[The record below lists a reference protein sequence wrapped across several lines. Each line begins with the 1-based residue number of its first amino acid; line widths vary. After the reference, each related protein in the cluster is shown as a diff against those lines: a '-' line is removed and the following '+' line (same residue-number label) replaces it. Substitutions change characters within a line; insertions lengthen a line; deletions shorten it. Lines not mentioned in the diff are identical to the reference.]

1 MKYIVWSNVRLIL
14 MIGVVIFLYSF
25 TSIRN
30 SNRKLIKSEV
40 VFVGKSKNFLKQ
52 ETVNKLLIEN
62 NSNVK
67 TIAKLGVDL
76 KKLENS
82 INKQEMVKS
91 SQVFVSVDGVLN
103 AEVIQKT
110 PIARV
115 ENGLSS
121 FYIDNEGS
129 MMSVSELF
137 TARVM
142 LISGKIDNKNRK
154 KIAMLVNK
162 INNDEFM
169 KKNIIGMQVLNN
181 DDIILANRNYD
192 FQIEFGKVMNVED
205 KILKYKAFFQK
216 ANQDDVLKK
225 YKKINLKFSH
235 QVVCTK

>member
-40 VFVGKSKNFLKQ
+40 VFVGKSKNFLKH

-129 MMSVSELF
+129 KMSISELF

>member
-40 VFVGKSKNFLKQ
+40 VFVGKSKNFLKH

>member
-40 VFVGKSKNFLKQ
+40 VFVGKSKNFLKH

-205 KILKYKAFFQK
+205 KILK
-216 ANQDDVLKK
+216 
-225 YKKINLKFSH
+225 
-235 QVVCTK
+235 

>member
-40 VFVGKSKNFLKQ
+40 VFVGKSKNFLKH

-62 NSNVK
+62 NSNIK

>member
-1 MKYIVWSNVRLIL
+1 MKYLVWSNIRLLL
-14 MIGVVIFLYSF
+14 MIGVLVFLYSF
-25 TSIRN
+25 TSLRN
-30 SNRKLIKSEV
+30 SNRKLLKTEV
-40 VFVGKSKNFLKQ
+40 VFVGESKNFLKQ

-62 NSNVK
+62 KSDVK

-82 INKQEMVKS
+82 INKQEMVKT

-103 AEVIQKT
+103 AQVVQKT
-110 PIARV
+110 PIARID
-115 ENGLSS
+115 NGSSS

-129 MMSVSELF
+129 MMSVSDLF

-142 LISGKIDNKNRK
+142 LISGNVNAKNRF
-154 KIAMLVNK
+154 KIAKLLDK
-162 INNDEFM
+162 INKDDFM
-169 KKNIIGMQVLNN
+169 RKNIIGMQVLNN
-181 DDIILANRNYD
+181 DDIVLANRTYN
-192 FQIEFGKVMNVED
+192 FQIEFGKIAHVEE
-205 KILKYKAFFQK
+205 KFLKYKAFFQK

>member
-1 MKYIVWSNVRLIL
+1 MKYIVWSNIRVLL
-14 MIGVVIFLYSF
+14 MLGLVVFLYSF
-25 TSIRN
+25 TSYRN
-30 SNRKLIKSEV
+30 SQRKLQKTEV
-40 VFVGKSKNFLKQ
+40 IFVGKSKNFLMQ

-62 NSNVK
+62 RSNVK

-103 AEVIQKT
+103 AEVIQRT
-110 PIARV
+110 PIARI
-115 ENGLSS
+115 ENGERS

-129 MMSVSELF
+129 MMHVSDLF
-137 TARVM
+137 TTRVM
-142 LISGKIDNKNRK
+142 LISGKVDAKNKK
-154 KIAMLVNK
+154 KVALLLDK
-162 INNDEFM
+162 INSDDFM
-169 KKNIIGMQVLNN
+169 KKNIIGMQVLDN
-181 DDIILANRNYD
+181 DDVILANRNYD
-192 FQIEFGKVMNVED
+192 FQIEFGKIAHIEA

-225 YKKINLKFSH
+225 YKKINLKFTH